1 MSTNNIVTKSY
12 KRLVIQIAQNKI
24 TYAVFDNISQGVK
37 EIIEEAL
44 DFDSPIEIQLQNALQ
59 ELINLKVNYDQIQI
73 LHDNN
78 LNSFVPKAL
87 FDKDK
92 LGIYLQ
98 YNTKVFESDFF
109 AYDTLGDFEMVNIH
123 VPYVHINNALLDI
136 FPTFEYKNA
145 HTVLVEKVMHLSKNK
160 FEKEVYIHIQKGY
173 FEMVVVDNL
182 KLLLYN
188 SFDYK
193 TPEDFIYYIL
203 FNLEQL
209 GLNPENIKTFVL
221 GDFEV
226 DDPNF
231 QIAYKYIRHISPL
244 DVHNQ
249 QLFNGLDNK
258 DNLKYFT
265 LLHA

>member
-37 EIIEEAL
+37 EVIEEAL

-59 ELINLKVNYDQIQI
+59 ELINLKVNYDQIKI

-136 FPTFEYKNA
+136 FPAFEYKNA
-145 HTVLVEKVMHLSKNK
+145 NTVLVEKVIHLSKNK
-160 FEKEVYIHIQKGY
+160 FEKEVYIHIQKGH